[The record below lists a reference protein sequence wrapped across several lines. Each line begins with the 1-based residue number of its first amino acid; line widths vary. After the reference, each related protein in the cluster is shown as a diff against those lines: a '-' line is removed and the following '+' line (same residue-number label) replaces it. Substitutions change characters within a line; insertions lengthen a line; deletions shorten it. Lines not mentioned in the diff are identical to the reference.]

1 MPLSSMGT
9 GCWLTLKIHW
19 AQMTQTYIVHL
30 KRCCN
35 QNYHVIIFVF
45 MEKLDSFYIILKCFT
60 FHVFSDLIFTC
71 VLYISMIPQNSASIP
86 IYIYVLHIMC
96 MYSLL
101 LFTNNH
107 FISDSRKMWDSAVSE
122 TTDYVHNGEQ
132 INHLVAGIKVVTQTG
147 STSE

>member
-1 MPLSSMGT
+1 
-9 GCWLTLKIHW
+9 
-19 AQMTQTYIVHL
+19 
-30 KRCCN
+30 
-35 QNYHVIIFVF
+35 
-45 MEKLDSFYIILKCFT
+45 
-60 FHVFSDLIFTC
+60 
-71 VLYISMIPQNSASIP
+71 
-86 IYIYVLHIMC
+86 MC

-107 FISDSRKMWDSAVSE
+107 FISDRRKMWDSAVSE